1 MSPSFVF
8 LIIIFAAFC
17 HAGWSTIVKKSEN
30 GLAMMGITS
39 IIEIIIFLPLIFTV
53 PFPTTTIW
61 FFIVATTFLHGFYR
75 YSVIK
80 SYQHGDLSFVYPI
93 ARGGS
98 VLIIGLISILILRA
112 DINLAGI
119 IGIILI
125 CLGLFMISFLTTKIF
140 NRSAFIIAITTAGL
154 ISTYTILDGIAVKKS
169 ENAFTF
175 IYWMLLL
182 NGMPMLIYSFFSE
195 TGLQKK
201 NSYKIRDGV
210 AAGILAILGYG
221 LVVWSMQFIEI
232 AYVSSIRE
240 LSIVLATL
248 LSFYLLKETDARKRV
263 MPSVI
268 ICTGITV
275 LYFQIT

>member
-1 MSPSFVF
+1 MSLSFVF

-53 PFPTTTIW
+53 PFPTKSIW
-61 FFIVATTFLHGFYR
+61 FFIFATTFLHGLYR
-75 YSVIK
+75 YSVVK
-80 SYQHGDLSFVYPI
+80 SYQYGDLSFVYPI

-98 VLIIGLISILILRA
+98 VLVIGLISILILGV
-112 DINLAGI
+112 DMSLGGI

-125 CLGLFMISFLTTKIF
+125 CLGLFMVSFLTAKKF
-140 NRSAFIIAITTAGL
+140 NGSAFVIAITTASL
-154 ISTYTILDGIAVKKS
+154 IATYTILDGIAVRRS

-182 NGMPMLIYSFFSE
+182 NGVPMLIYAFFSE
-195 TGLQKK
+195 TGLRKK
-201 NSYKIRDGV
+201 NSYKVKDGV
-210 AAGILAILGYG
+210 VAGILAILGYG

-240 LSIVLATL
+240 ISIVLATL

-263 MPSVI
+263 IPSII

>member
-1 MSPSFVF
+1 LSLSFVF

-30 GLAMMGITS
+30 GLVMMGITS
-39 IIEIIIFLPLIFTV
+39 IIEIIIFFPLIFTV
-53 PFPTTTIW
+53 PLPNTSIW
-61 FFIVATTFLHGFYR
+61 FFIFATTFLHGLYR

-80 SYQHGDLSFVYPI
+80 SYEYGDLSFVYPI

-98 VLIIGLISILILRA
+98 VLLIGLISILILKVN
-112 DINLAGI
+112 INITGV
-119 IGIILI
+119 IGIVLI
-125 CLGLFMISFLTTKIF
+125 CLGLFMISFLTTKKF

-154 ISTYTILDGIAVKKS
+154 ISTYTILDGIAVRKS

-182 NGMPMLIYSFFSE
+182 NGVPMLIYAFFSE
-195 TGLQKK
+195 TGLRKK
-201 NSYKIRDGV
+201 NSYKVKDGV
-210 AAGILAILGYG
+210 VAGILAILGYG

-240 LSIVLATL
+240 ISIVLATL

-263 MPSVI
+263 IPSII

>member
-1 MSPSFVF
+1 MSLSFVF

-53 PFPTTTIW
+53 PLPTSSLW
-61 FFIVATTFLHGFYR
+61 FFIFATTFLHGLYR
-75 YSVIK
+75 YSVVK
-80 SYQHGDLSFVYPI
+80 SYEYGDLSFVYPI

-98 VLIIGLISILILRA
+98 VLVIGLISIIILKV
-112 DINLAGI
+112 DINLTGI
-119 IGIILI
+119 TGIVLI
-125 CLGLFMISFLTTKIF
+125 CVGLFMISFLTAKKF
-140 NRSAFIIAITTAGL
+140 NRSAFIIAVTTASL
-154 ISTYTILDGIAVKKS
+154 IATYTILDGIAVRRS

-182 NGMPMLIYSFFSE
+182 NGIPMLIYASLSQSGF
-195 TGLQKK
+195 QNKK
-201 NSYKIRDGV
+201 SYKIIDGV
-210 AAGILAILGYG
+210 IAGVLAILGYG
-221 LVVWSMQFIEI
+221 LVVWSMQYIEI

-240 LSIVLATL
+240 ISIVLATL

-268 ICTGITV
+268 ICTGITI

>member
-1 MSPSFVF
+1 LTLSFVF

-17 HAGWSTIVKKSEN
+17 HASWSTIVKKSEN
-30 GLAMMGITS
+30 SLAMMGMTS

-53 PFPTTTIW
+53 PFPTKSIW
-61 FFIVATTFLHGFYR
+61 FFIFATTFLHGFYR
-75 YSVIK
+75 YSVVK
-80 SYQHGDLSFVYPI
+80 SYQYGDLSFVYPI

-98 VLIIGLISILILRA
+98 VLVIGLISILILEVN
-112 DINLAGI
+112 INLTGI

-125 CLGLFMISFLTTKIF
+125 CLGLFMISFLTAKKF
-140 NRSAFIIAITTAGL
+140 NRSAFIIAILTACL
-154 ISTYTILDGIAVKKS
+154 IAAYTILDGIAVKES

-182 NGMPMLIYSFFSE
+182 NGIPMLIYAFFSQ
-195 TGLQKK
+195 TGLRKK

-232 AYVSSIRE
+232 TYVSSIRE
-240 LSIVLATL
+240 ISIVLATL
-248 LSFYLLKETDARKRV
+248 LSFYLLREDGARKRV
-263 MPSVI
+263 IPSII

>member
-1 MSPSFVF
+1 MSLSFVF

-75 YSVIK
+75 YSVVK

-125 CLGLFMISFLTTKIF
+125 CLGLFMISFLTTKKF
-140 NRSAFIIAITTAGL
+140 NRSAFIIAITTAVL
-154 ISTYTILDGIAVKKS
+154 ISTYTILDGIAVRKS

-182 NGMPMLIYSFFSE
+182 NGMPMLIYAFFSE

>member
-1 MSPSFVF
+1 MSLSFVF

-17 HAGWSTIVKKSEN
+17 HAGWSTIVKNSEN

-53 PFPTTTIW
+53 PLPTTSIW
-61 FFIVATTFLHGFYR
+61 FFIFATTFLHGLYR
-75 YSVIK
+75 YSVVK
-80 SYQHGDLSFVYPI
+80 SYEYGDLSFVYPI

-98 VLIIGLISILILRA
+98 VLLIGLISILILKVN
-112 DINLAGI
+112 INITGI
-119 IGIILI
+119 IGIVLI
-125 CLGLFMISFLTTKIF
+125 CLGLFMISFLTAKKF

-154 ISTYTILDGIAVKKS
+154 IATYTILDGIAVRRS

-182 NGMPMLIYSFFSE
+182 NGIPMLVYAFFSRS
-195 TGLQKK
+195 GFQKK
-201 NSYKIRDGV
+201 NSYEIMDGV
-210 AAGILAILGYG
+210 TAGVLAILGYG
-221 LVVWSMQFIEI
+221 LVVWSMQYIEI

-240 LSIVLATL
+240 ISIVLATL

-263 MPSVI
+263 MPSII
-268 ICTGITV
+268 ICTGITI

>member
-30 GLAMMGITS
+30 GLAMMAITS

-75 YSVIK
+75 YSVVK

-125 CLGLFMISFLTTKIF
+125 CLGLFMISFLTTKKF

-154 ISTYTILDGIAVKKS
+154 ISTYTILDGIAVRKS

-182 NGMPMLIYSFFSE
+182 NGMPMLIYAFFSE
-195 TGLQKK
+195 TGLRKK
-201 NSYKIRDGV
+201 KQLQNKGWGSSRNSCYFRV
-210 AAGILAILGYG
+210 WARS
-221 LVVWSMQFIEI
+221 LVNAV
-232 AYVSSIRE
+232 Y
-240 LSIVLATL
+240 
-248 LSFYLLKETDARKRV
+248 
-263 MPSVI
+263 
-268 ICTGITV
+268 
-275 LYFQIT
+275 

>member
-1 MSPSFVF
+1 LSLSFVF

-53 PFPTTTIW
+53 PLPNTSIW
-61 FFIVATTFLHGFYR
+61 FFIFATTFLHGLYR
-75 YSVIK
+75 YSVVK
-80 SYQHGDLSFVYPI
+80 SYEYGDLSFVYPI

-98 VLIIGLISILILRA
+98 VLLIGLISILILKVN
-112 DINLAGI
+112 INITGI
-119 IGIILI
+119 IGIVLI
-125 CLGLFMISFLTTKIF
+125 CLGLFMISFLTAKKF
-140 NRSAFIIAITTAGL
+140 NRSAFIIAITTASL
-154 ISTYTILDGIAVKKS
+154 IATYTILDGIAVRRS

-182 NGMPMLIYSFFSE
+182 NGIPMLIYAFFSQS
-195 TGLQKK
+195 GFQKK
-201 NSYKIRDGV
+201 NSYKIMDGV
-210 AAGILAILGYG
+210 TAGVLAILGYG
-221 LVVWSMQFIEI
+221 LVVWSMQYIEI

-240 LSIVLATL
+240 ISIVLATL
-248 LSFYLLKETDARKRV
+248 LSFYLLKETDASKRL
-263 MPSVI
+263 MPSII
-268 ICTGITV
+268 ICTGITI

>member
-1 MSPSFVF
+1 MSLSFVF

-39 IIEIIIFLPLIFTV
+39 IIEIIIFLPLLFTV
-53 PFPTTTIW
+53 PLPTTSIW
-61 FFIVATTFLHGFYR
+61 FFIFATTFLHGLYR
-75 YSVIK
+75 YSVVK
-80 SYQHGDLSFVYPI
+80 SYQYGDLSFVYPI

-98 VLIIGLISILILRA
+98 VLIIGLMSILILNV
-112 DINLAGI
+112 DINLAGVL
-119 IGIILI
+119 GIILI
-125 CLGLFMISFLTTKIF
+125 CLGLFIISFLTAKKF
-140 NRSAFIIAITTAGL
+140 NMSAFIIAITTASL
-154 ISTYTILDGIAVKKS
+154 IATYTILDGIAVRKS

-182 NGMPMLIYSFFSE
+182 NGIPMLIYAFFSQ
-195 TGLQKK
+195 TGLRKK
-201 NSYKIRDGV
+201 SSYKVRDGV
-210 AAGILAILGYG
+210 VAGILAILGYG

-240 LSIVLATL
+240 ISIVLATL
-248 LSFYLLKETDARKRV
+248 LSFYLLKESDARKRV
-263 MPSVI
+263 MPSII
-268 ICTGITV
+268 ICTGITI

>member
-1 MSPSFVF
+1 LSLSFVF
-8 LIIIFAAFC
+8 LIIIIAAFC
-17 HAGWSTIVKKSEN
+17 HAGWSTIVKKSKN

-53 PFPTTTIW
+53 PFPTTSIW
-61 FFIVATTFLHGFYR
+61 YFIFATTFLHGLYR
-75 YSVIK
+75 YSVVK
-80 SYQHGDLSFVYPI
+80 SYQYGDLSFVYPI

-98 VLIIGLISILILRA
+98 VLIIGLISILILDV

-119 IGIILI
+119 LGIILI
-125 CLGLFMISFLTTKIF
+125 CLGLFMVSFLTAKKF
-140 NRSAFIIAITTAGL
+140 NRSAFIIAVTTASL
-154 ISTYTILDGIAVKKS
+154 IATYTILDGIAVRKS

-182 NGMPMLIYSFFSE
+182 NGIPMLIYAFFSQ
-195 TGLQKK
+195 TGLRKK
-201 NSYKIRDGV
+201 DSYKVKDGIV
-210 AAGILAILGYG
+210 AGVLAILGYG

-240 LSIVLATL
+240 ISIVLATL
-248 LSFYLLKETDARKRV
+248 LSFYLLKETDAYKRV
-263 MPSVI
+263 MPSII
-268 ICTGITV
+268 ICTGITI